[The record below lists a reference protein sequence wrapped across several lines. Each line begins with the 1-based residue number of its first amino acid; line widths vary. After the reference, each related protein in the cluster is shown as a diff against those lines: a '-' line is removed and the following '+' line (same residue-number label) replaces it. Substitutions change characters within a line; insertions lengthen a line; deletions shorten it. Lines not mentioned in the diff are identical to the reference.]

1 MKQGSIVASMCGAI
15 GILLLASGVVLASGD
30 NKKPSINISKDL
42 DVTYVEGGDMNVL
55 LEGVS
60 AWDTKDKDVTSNLRI
75 DKIIPNQKDGTAT
88 VIYVAYDKSNN
99 VVKESRTV
107 KYIGDSVTSDVPA
120 LNQDVQ
126 VANGENPSGQTLEN
140 PNGANQNQNGSN
152 TEENQ
157 NGENPNGENPNGENT
172 SEPASSEEMVSS
184 GAPVIKLKQ
193 KEVTVNKG
201 TSFAPLNYVEEIVDD
216 KDDRSYMFRHINV
229 VGDYS
234 TQKSG
239 TYTIKIYCTD
249 SNGNKS
255 NEETLTLKVK

>member
-15 GILLLASGVVLASGD
+15 GILLLASGVVLASED

-75 DKIIPNQKDGTAT
+75 DKIIPNQKNGTAT
-88 VIYVAYDKSNN
+88 VIYVAYDNSNN

-107 KYIGDSVTSDVPA
+107 KYIGDSVTSDVLA
-120 LNQDVQ
+120 LKQDVQ
-126 VANGENPSGQTLEN
+126 AANGENPFGQTLEN
-140 PNGANQNQNGSN
+140 PNGANQNQTVSN

-157 NGENPNGENPNGENT
+157 NGGNPNGENT

-239 TYTIKIYCTD
+239 TYTIKIYSTD

-255 NEETLTLKVK
+255 NEETLTLIVK